1 MGLCDARPLEPYVW
15 YGMVWYVYIYI
26 FFCGGGVMAGNFA
39 PYVTQPFCAPRVTSF
54 VFTLVLRFITSYF
67 HHQPFLRSLHKT
79 CFPYKKLFDHHHFLS
94 NGINFFYLPSF
105 IALSVPS
112 IIVLPFHTLRRGS
125 SVYFLPK
132 CSLSLS
138 ERLDYRVS
146 F

>member
-1 MGLCDARPLEPYVW
+1 MVW
-15 YGMVWYVYIYI
+15 YGMVRIYIYI
-26 FFCGGGVMAGNFA
+26 FCGGGHGWE
-39 PYVTQPFCAPRVTSF
+39 FCALCDP
-54 VFTLVLRFITSYF
+54 TLLCTARDFFCFYFGVAFYHTTYF
-67 HHQPFLRSLHKT
+67 HHQPFLRSVHKT

-94 NGINFFYLPSF
+94 TGINFFYLPSF